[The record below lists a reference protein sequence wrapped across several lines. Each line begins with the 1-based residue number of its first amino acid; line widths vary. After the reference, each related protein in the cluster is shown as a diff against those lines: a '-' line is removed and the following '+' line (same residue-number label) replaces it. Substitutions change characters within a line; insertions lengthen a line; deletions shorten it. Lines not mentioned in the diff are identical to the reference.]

1 MPESAE
7 VAHITDQLNFFFSN
21 RTLENV
27 EILNEKFKKFKNYD
41 DLISL
46 LPLKIKEVKCK
57 GKLIIFYFYVRDS
70 QRKEDK
76 TNKNYY
82 LLSHLSMTGHYSLY
96 NTRQT
101 KFSHKKE
108 HIHVQFTFEINNSL
122 YPHNIKY
129 LYYSDPWRWSNF
141 EFMTYYDL
149 YKAKINKIGKAI
161 IGNLVIT
168 KDEFVD
174 NFKKYKTSK
183 RRKIDKPICEVL
195 VDQKVILSGIGN
207 YLVSEI
213 LYDANI
219 NPFKLTS
226 KITNSEIQSLYY
238 SCKKIITNSYF
249 CCGMSFSDY
258 SDLNDEP
265 GTYQNY
271 LRVYRQTKTIKSK
284 INYKYELR
292 IFESKISNTIIKY
305 LDLKMEK
312 VLTKKNKDNRTI
324 YYVKSQIK

>member
-1 MPESAE
+1 
-7 VAHITDQLNFFFSN
+7 
-21 RTLENV
+21 
-27 EILNEKFKKFKNYD
+27 
-41 DLISL
+41 
-46 LPLKIKEVKCK
+46 
-57 GKLIIFYFYVRDS
+57 
-70 QRKEDK
+70 
-76 TNKNYY
+76 
-82 LLSHLSMTGHYSLY
+82 MTGHYSLY

-108 HIHVQFTFEINNSL
+108 HIHVQFTFEVNNSS

-161 IGNLVIT
+161 IGNWVIT

-249 CCGMSFSDY
+249 CCGMSFADY

-292 IFESKISNTIIKY
+292 IFESKISITIIKY

-312 VLTKKNKDNRTI
+312 VLTKKNKDDRTI